1 MKSLY
6 ILLTFIALI
15 VTLFVLWFEYRK
27 DVRYEKQKKWLNKK

>member
-15 VTLFVLWFEYRK
+15 VTLFVLWFEHRK
-27 DVRYEKQKKWLNKK
+27 DVRYEKQKKWMNKK

>member
-6 ILLTFIALI
+6 ILITFIALI

>member
-15 VTLFVLWFEYRK
+15 VTLFLLWFEYRK